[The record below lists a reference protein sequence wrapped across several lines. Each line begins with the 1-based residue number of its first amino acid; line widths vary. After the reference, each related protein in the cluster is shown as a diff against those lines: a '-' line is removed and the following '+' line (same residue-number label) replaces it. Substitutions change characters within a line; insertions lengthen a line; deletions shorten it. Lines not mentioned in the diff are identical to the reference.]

1 MANEHESG
9 LPGAFDR
16 AAGMASWQGVVHSE
30 GRFIEG
36 AELNEG
42 QTIARAR
49 HERVARLIASD
60 GDRVEDA
67 AAVVQSEL
75 GNVILT
81 AGRLYVG
88 GDVFPVAQRV
98 LSGVPMIGR
107 TEIGVRLVKSWLTSE
122 DDPGLLGIAPGAL
135 SEGEPGAAREV
146 VTISWALS
154 GDAEPG
160 TFVPVYVLQDGTI
173 LDQTPPPSL
182 DGINQSIAIYD
193 RDAHGHYIVSG
204 CRVTALGKV
213 GGNQLFSIEEGAAN
227 INGFKRSR
235 FAALRH
241 AEPEEWDTE
250 TVAGEARTWPPGGG
264 PKTFVIN
271 NAPIDEVLSVLVTKE
286 TTEDVVRGLV
296 AAGSDALSNNSVTE
310 ILSVTQGGTT
320 FAETASWVRS
330 GDQIDWAPGGPEPV
344 PSSTYRVTYRYL
356 DLVTPDAVT
365 DTRIVLSGGVAGT
378 TVILSYKWKLP
389 RIDLLCLNSAGESV
403 YVKGVSA
410 RRNPFPALPPGNL
423 LPLAEISN
431 SWIGKPA
438 VENNGVRSITFAQQ
452 WRVFRR
458 VQAHER
464 LLELERIKSA
474 IDAREPV
481 AKLGMFVDPF
491 ISDFYRDAGEVQ
503 TASVGEGVLELSIEP
518 TFYQGS
524 LTAPVTLDWTEEII
538 IQQERSTSCMKIN
551 PYQNF
556 EPLPAAMSLSPAA
569 DFWTERQ
576 TVWLS
581 PATVEFNR
589 GTRRDN
595 GPLVVSSDAVETVPE
610 TEQQAEFLRQI
621 AVTFTIAGLGAGEIL
636 DVLTFDGVDVKPAG
650 VVAADSNGELT
661 GSFVIPAGVTA
672 GVKEVYAEG
681 AGGSKATAFF
691 VGQGTIEIDVMRT
704 VTTIERW
711 RREQAA
717 SNNNSNDPLA
727 QTFTP
732 PEARMLVGFDVK
744 LCALGD
750 LGNNLFMQQ
759 VTVENGIPTGD
770 VTAEVLIP
778 MAGAVVGW
786 KSGRFALPVVT
797 LNDRESAVIVGTD
810 DADHSLSVARLSDFD
825 VESQS
830 FVGAQP
836 YTTGVLLSSSNKMTW
851 TPHQNEDLTFR
862 AVAAK
867 FGPLTKTVPLGSFNL
882 VNASDLQVRAAVELP
897 SSACRAVFEIVRAD
911 NSVIRLLPGQVL
923 QLTEYIT
930 ETVQLR
936 AVLTGSEKLS
946 PILYAPVWLI
956 AGEIA
961 TEGTYV
967 TRAFNLGAG
976 VDLTAYYKAALPAGS
991 TAVIEYDKADDNWLA
1006 LTLASTELL
1015 SDPAWVERKHAA
1027 TGITAAQGR
1036 LKITIT
1042 GGPAARPRLG
1052 DLGAAIT

>member
-320 FAETASWVRS
+320 FAGTTSWVRS
-330 GDQIDWAPGGPEPV
+330 GDQVDWAPGGPEPV

-365 DTRIVLSGGVAGT
+365 DTGIVLSGGVAGT

>member
-213 GGNQLFSIEEGAAN
+213 GGNQLFSIEEGVAN

-250 TVAGEARTWPPGGG
+250 TVAGEARTWPAGAG

-320 FAETASWVRS
+320 FAGTTSWVRS

-423 LPLAEISN
+423 LPLGEISN

-581 PATVEFNR
+581 PVTVEFNR

>member
-320 FAETASWVRS
+320 FAGTTSWVRS

-423 LPLAEISN
+423 LPLGEISN

-595 GPLVVSSDAVETVPE
+595 GPLVVSSDAVETVSE